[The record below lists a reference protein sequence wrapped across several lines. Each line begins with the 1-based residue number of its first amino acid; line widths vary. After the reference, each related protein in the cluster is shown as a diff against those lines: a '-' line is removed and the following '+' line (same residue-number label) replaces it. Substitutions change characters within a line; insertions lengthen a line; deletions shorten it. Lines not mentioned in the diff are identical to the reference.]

1 MVEPTIVLAYSI
13 FQRIQNIIHL
23 HVVCDNLQRETQD
36 KMATLLEQGRWS
48 HRASLLSVDSRELCV
63 WLDQKIHLTRAAYL
77 RLFFENIFPD
87 LDRIIYMDTDMLV
100 VRWFD
105 TRTLLQSV
113 DNHSIAA
120 VEEPWLR
127 EIYEQTHP
135 DTPFS
140 RSFNTGFLVMNLQK
154 LRENQMLQKIIVWL
168 QEHMESVLY
177 ADQDGFD
184 AVLADDCTSLD
195 PRLNAIKWNIKD
207 PYVIHY
213 AGTNRKPWL
222 KRWSLLSSRSM
233 ISTFP
238 YVFFRQ
244 KTPLRKSGHEVV
256 LLLFCQCIIAF
267 LRIAIIHRAKNLKKR
282 LKKSVFFK
290 D

>member
-1 MVEPTIVLAYSI
+1 MVLAYSI

-23 HVVCDNLQRETQD
+23 HVVCDNLQSETQ
-36 KMATLLEQGRWS
+36 KKITALLEQGRWP
-48 HRASLLSVDSRELCV
+48 HTVSLLPVDSQKLCT

-77 RLFFENIFPD
+77 RLFFENLFPD
-87 LDRIIYMDTDMLV
+87 LDRIIYMDTDMIV

-105 TRTLLQSV
+105 VPALLQSV

-120 VEEPWLR
+120 VEEPWLW
-127 EIYEQTHP
+127 EIYQQRHP
-135 DTPFS
+135 DTPFF

-184 AVLADDCTSLD
+184 AVLSDDCTTLD
-195 PRLNAIKWNIKD
+195 PRLNAIKWNIED

-213 AGTNRKPWL
+213 AGSNRKPWL

-233 ISTFP
+233 ISTLP

-244 KTPLRKSGHEVV
+244 KTPLRKPIHEVIS
-256 LLLFCQCIIAF
+256 LLFCQCIIAF
-267 LRIAIIHRAKNLKKR
+267 LRIGVIHRVKGAKKR
-282 LKKSVFFK
+282 IKKLRSLIG
-290 D
+290 